1 VEQILIRFF
10 LTLFLVFTA
19 ATSLFAQSRY
29 TIEGNTLTLDM
40 TVAAPGYEFD
50 GELDG
55 YDETEVISYLFDHPE
70 INTLRVTGPGGYG
83 PAGRA
88 ISTYLAQHGINT
100 QAFGECAS
108 ACARIFL
115 GGKSRKLADGAKL
128 GFHRPWI
135 VKEREKRL
143 YEANRVEEKW
153 EDEFDYV
160 TMIYDVAM
168 QDMLEDIKFMRS
180 RDVDMDFILKIY
192 STSSYDIWEPSRE
205 ELLTAG
211 VLTEDI

>member
-1 VEQILIRFF
+1 MIRFF

-29 TIEGNTLTLDM
+29 TIEGDTLTLDM
-40 TVAAPGYEFD
+40 TVAAPGYDFD

-55 YDETEVISYLFDHPE
+55 YDGTEVMSYLFDHPE
-70 INTLRVTGPGGYG
+70 ISTLRVTGPGGYG

-88 ISTYLAQHGINT
+88 ISIYLAQHGINT

-115 GGKSRKLADGAKL
+115 GGKSRKLDKGAKL

-168 QDMLEDIKFMRS
+168 QNMLEGIKFMRS
-180 RDVDMDFILKIY
+180 RGVDMDFILKIY
-192 STSSYDIWEPSRE
+192 STSSYDIWEPSRD
-205 ELLTAG
+205 ELLEAG
-211 VLTEDI
+211 VLTE

>member
-1 VEQILIRFF
+1 MRLGLLLSFLLI
-10 LTLFLVFTA
+10 FTEG
-19 ATSLFAQSRY
+19 LHAQSRY
-29 TIEGNTLTLDM
+29 TIEGETLTLDV

-55 YDETEVISYLFDHPE
+55 YDSTEVMSYLFDHPE
-70 INTLRVTGPGGYG
+70 ISTLRVTGPGGYG

-88 ISTYLAQHGINT
+88 ISIYLAQHGINT

-128 GFHRPWI
+128 VFHRPWI

-160 TMIYDVAM
+160 TMIYDIAM
-168 QDMLEDIKFMRS
+168 QNMLEGIKFMRS
-180 RDVDMDFILKIY
+180 RGVDMDFILKIY
-192 STSSYDIWEPSRE
+192 STSSYDIWEPSRD
-205 ELLTAG
+205 ELLEAG
-211 VLTEDI
+211 VLTE

>member
-1 VEQILIRFF
+1 MRLILLLSF
-10 LTLFLVFTA
+10 LLSSPA
-19 ATSLFAQSRY
+19 SGFAESRY
-29 TIEGNTLTLDM
+29 TILDDTLTLDV

-55 YDETEVISYLFDHPE
+55 YDGTEVMSYLFDHPE

-83 PAGRA
+83 PAA
-88 ISTYLAQHGINT
+88 KEISAYLVRHGIDT
-100 QAFGECAS
+100 IAIGTCAS

-115 GGKSRKLADGAKL
+115 GGKSRKLATGAKL

-168 QDMLEDIKFMRS
+168 RDMLEGIKFMRS
-180 RDVDMDFILKIY
+180 RNVNMDFILKIY
-192 STSSYDIWEPSRE
+192 STSSFDIWEPSRE
-205 ELLTAG
+205 ELLEAG
-211 VLTEDI
+211 ILTE

>member
-1 VEQILIRFF
+1 MRSLLVLSF
-10 LTLFLVFTA
+10 LFIS
-19 ATSLFAQSRY
+19 ATGLFAQSRY
-29 TIEGNTLTLDM
+29 TIEGDTLTLDM

-50 GELDG
+50 GELDE
-55 YDETEVISYLFDHPE
+55 YDGTEVMSYLFDHPE

-88 ISTYLAQHGINT
+88 ISAYLVEHGINT
-100 QAFGECAS
+100 EAFGECAS

-115 GGKSRKLADGAKL
+115 GGKSRKLATGAKL

-168 QDMLEDIKFMRS
+168 RDMLEGIKFMRS
-180 RDVDMDFILKIY
+180 RNVNMDFILKIY
-192 STSSYDIWEPSRE
+192 STSSFDIWEPSRE
-205 ELLTAG
+205 ELVEAG
-211 VLTEDI
+211 VLTE

>member
-1 VEQILIRFF
+1 MRSLLVLSF
-10 LTLFLVFTA
+10 LFIS
-19 ATSLFAQSRY
+19 ATGLHAQSRY
-29 TIEGNTLTLDM
+29 TIAGDTLTFDV

-55 YDETEVISYLFDHPE
+55 YDSTEVMSYLFDHPE
-70 INTLRVTGPGGYG
+70 ISTLRVTGPGGYG

-135 VKEREKRL
+135 VKERERRL

-160 TMIYDVAM
+160 TMIYDIAM
-168 QDMLEDIKFMRS
+168 QNMLEGIKFMRS
-180 RDVDMDFILKIY
+180 RGVDMDFILKIY
-192 STSSYDIWEPSRE
+192 STSSYDMWEPSRD
-205 ELLTAG
+205 ELLEAG
-211 VLTEDI
+211 VLTE

>member
-1 VEQILIRFF
+1 MRSLLVLSF
-10 LTLFLVFTA
+10 LFIS
-19 ATSLFAQSRY
+19 ATNLLAQSRY
-29 TIEGNTLTLDM
+29 TIDGDTLTLDM
-40 TVAAPGYEFD
+40 TVKEPGYDFD

-115 GGKSRKLADGAKL
+115 GGKSRKLANGAKL

-135 VKEREKRL
+135 VKERERRL

-160 TMIYDVAM
+160 TMIYDIAM
-168 QDMLEDIKFMRS
+168 QNMLEGIKFMRS
-180 RDVDMDFILKIY
+180 RGVDMDFILKIY
-192 STSSYDIWEPSRE
+192 STSSYDIWEPSRA
-205 ELLTAG
+205 ELLEAG
-211 VLTEDI
+211 VLTE

>member
-1 VEQILIRFF
+1 MRFVWP
-10 LTLFLVFTA
+10 LFVLLASSTG
-19 ATSLFAQSRY
+19 LLAQSRY
-29 TIEGNTLTLDM
+29 EIEGNTLTLDM

-50 GELDG
+50 GELDE
-55 YDETEVISYLFDHPE
+55 YDGTEVMSYLFDHPE

-88 ISTYLAQHGINT
+88 ISAYLVEHGINT
-100 QAFGECAS
+100 EAFGECAS
-108 ACARIFL
+108 ACSRIFL
-115 GGKSRKLADGAKL
+115 GGKSRILAPGGTL

-168 QDMLEDIKFMRS
+168 QNMLENVKFMRS
-180 RDVDMDFILKIY
+180 RGVDMDFILKIY
-192 STSSYDIWEPSRE
+192 STSSYDMWEPSRE
-205 ELLTAG
+205 ELLEAG
-211 VLTEDI
+211 VLTE

>member
-1 VEQILIRFF
+1 MRLILLLSF
-10 LTLFLVFTA
+10 LLSSPA
-19 ATSLFAQSRY
+19 SGFAESRY
-29 TIEGNTLTLDM
+29 TILDDTLTLDV

-55 YDETEVISYLFDHPE
+55 YDGTEVMSYLFDHPE

-83 PAGRA
+83 PAAKA
-88 ISTYLAQHGINT
+88 ISAYLVQHGIDT
-100 QAFGECAS
+100 IAIGTCAS

-115 GGKSRKLADGAKL
+115 GGKSRKLATGAKL

-143 YEANRVEEKW
+143 YEANRVKENW

-168 QDMLEDIKFMRS
+168 QDMLEGIKFMRS
-180 RDVDMDFILKIY
+180 RGVDMDFILKIY
-192 STSSYDIWEPSRE
+192 STSSYDIWEPTRN
-205 ELLTAG
+205 ELLDAG
-211 VLTEDI
+211 VLTE

>member
-1 VEQILIRFF
+1 MIRFF
-10 LTLFLVFTA
+10 LTVFLVFTA

-29 TIEGNTLTLDM
+29 TIEGDTLTLDM
-40 TVAAPGYEFD
+40 TVDAPGYDFD

-55 YDETEVISYLFDHPE
+55 YDGTEVMSYLFDHPE
-70 INTLRVTGPGGYG
+70 ISTLRVTGPGGYG

-88 ISTYLAQHGINT
+88 ISIYLAQHGINT

-168 QDMLEDIKFMRS
+168 QNMLEGIKFMRS
-180 RDVDMDFILKIY
+180 RGVDMDFILKIY
-192 STSSYDIWEPSRE
+192 STSSYDIWEPSRD
-205 ELLTAG
+205 ELLEAG
-211 VLTEDI
+211 VLTE

>member
-1 VEQILIRFF
+1 MIRFF
-10 LTLFLVFTA
+10 LTVFLVFTA
-19 ATSLFAQSRY
+19 VTSLFAQSRY
-29 TIEGNTLTLDM
+29 TIEGDTLTLDM
-40 TVAAPGYEFD
+40 TVEEPGYEFD

-115 GGKSRKLADGAKL
+115 GGKSRKLAKGAKL

-168 QDMLEDIKFMRS
+168 QNMLENIKFMRS
-180 RDVDMDFILKIY
+180 RGVNMDFILKIY
-192 STSSYDIWEPSRE
+192 STSSYDMWEPARD
-205 ELLTAG
+205 ELLEAG
-211 VLTEDI
+211 VLTE

>member
-1 VEQILIRFF
+1 MRLGLLLSFLLI
-10 LTLFLVFTA
+10 FTEG
-19 ATSLFAQSRY
+19 LHAQSRY
-29 TIEGNTLTLDM
+29 TIAGDTLTFDV

-55 YDETEVISYLFDHPE
+55 YDGTEVMGYLFDHPE

-83 PAGRA
+83 PAA
-88 ISTYLAQHGINT
+88 KEISAYLVRHGIDT
-100 QAFGECAS
+100 IAIGTCAS

-115 GGKSRKLADGAKL
+115 GGKSRKLATGAKL

-168 QDMLEDIKFMRS
+168 QNMLEGIKFMRS
-180 RDVDMDFILKIY
+180 RGVDIDFILKIY

-205 ELLTAG
+205 ELVEAG
-211 VLTEDI
+211 VLR

>member
-1 VEQILIRFF
+1 MRFVWP
-10 LTLFLVFTA
+10 LFVLLASSTG
-19 ATSLFAQSRY
+19 LLAQSRY
-29 TIEGNTLTLDM
+29 EIDGNTLTLDM

-55 YDETEVISYLFDHPE
+55 YDETEVISYLFEHPE

-135 VKEREKRL
+135 VKERERRL

-160 TMIYDVAM
+160 TMIYDIAM
-168 QDMLEDIKFMRS
+168 QNMLESIKFMRS
-180 RDVDMDFILKIY
+180 RGVDMDFILKIY
-192 STSSYDIWEPSRE
+192 STSSYDIWEPARDK
-205 ELLTAG
+205 LLEAG
-211 VLTEDI
+211 VLTE

>member
-135 VKEREKRL
+135 VKERERRL

-160 TMIYDVAM
+160 TMIYDIAM
-168 QDMLEDIKFMRS
+168 QNMLENIKFMRS
-180 RDVDMDFILKIY
+180 RGVDMDFILKIY
-192 STSSYDIWEPSRE
+192 STSSYDIWEPSRVD
-205 ELLTAG
+205 LVASG
-211 VLTEDI
+211 VLTE

>member
-1 VEQILIRFF
+1 MGQILMRSLLVLSF
-10 LTLFLVFTA
+10 LLLST
-19 ATSLFAQSRY
+19 TSLLGQSRY

-135 VKEREKRL
+135 VKERERRL
-143 YEANRVEEKW
+143 YEANRVKEKW

-160 TMIYDVAM
+160 TMIYDIAM
-168 QDMLEDIKFMRS
+168 QNMLEGIKFMRS
-180 RDVDMDFILKIY
+180 RGVDMDFILKIY

-205 ELLTAG
+205 ELVAAG
-211 VLTEDI
+211 VLTE

>member
-1 VEQILIRFF
+1 MRSLLVLSF
-10 LTLFLVFTA
+10 LLLST
-19 ATSLFAQSRY
+19 TSLLGQSRY

-55 YDETEVISYLFDHPE
+55 YDETEVISYLFEHPE

-168 QDMLEDIKFMRS
+168 QDMLEGIKFMRS
-180 RDVDMDFILKIY
+180 RGVNMDFILKIY
-192 STSSYDIWEPSRE
+192 STSSYDMWEPSRE
-205 ELLTAG
+205 RLVASG
-211 VLTEDI
+211 VLTD

>member
-1 VEQILIRFF
+1 MGQILMRSLLVLSF
-10 LTLFLVFTA
+10 LLLSTG
-19 ATSLFAQSRY
+19 SLLGQSRY
-29 TIEGNTLTLDM
+29 TIDGDTLTLDM
-40 TVAAPGYEFD
+40 TVEEPGYEFNGKLDEYD
-50 GELDG
+50 G
-55 YDETEVISYLFDHPE
+55 TEVMSYLFDHPE

-88 ISTYLAQHGINT
+88 ISAYLVEHGINT
-100 QAFGECAS
+100 EAFGECAS

-168 QDMLEDIKFMRS
+168 QNMLEGIKFMRS
-180 RDVDMDFILKIY
+180 RGVDMDFILKIY
-192 STSSYDIWEPSRE
+192 STSSYDMWEPSRE
-205 ELLTAG
+205 ELLKAG
-211 VLTEDI
+211 VLTE

>member
-1 VEQILIRFF
+1 MRSLLVLSF
-10 LTLFLVFTA
+10 LLLST
-19 ATSLFAQSRY
+19 TSLLGQSRY

-135 VKEREKRL
+135 VKERERRL

-168 QDMLEDIKFMRS
+168 QDMLEGIKFMRS
-180 RDVDMDFILKIY
+180 RDVDIEFILKIY
-192 STSSYDIWEPSRE
+192 STSSYDLWEPSRE
-205 ELLTAG
+205 ELLEAG
-211 VLTEDI
+211 VLTE

>member
-1 VEQILIRFF
+1 MEQILIRFF

-29 TIEGNTLTLDM
+29 TIDGDTLTLDM
-40 TVAAPGYEFD
+40 TIKEPGYEFD

-55 YDETEVISYLFDHPE
+55 YDETEVISYLFEHPE

-135 VKEREKRL
+135 VKERERRL
-143 YEANRVEEKW
+143 YEANRVKEKW

-160 TMIYDVAM
+160 TMIYDIAM
-168 QDMLEDIKFMRS
+168 QNMLESIKFMRS
-180 RDVDMDFILKIY
+180 RGVDMDFILKIY
-192 STSSYDIWEPSRE
+192 STSSYDIWEPSRD
-205 ELLTAG
+205 ELLEAG
-211 VLTEDI
+211 VLTE

>member
-1 VEQILIRFF
+1 MIRFF

-29 TIEGNTLTLDM
+29 TIEGNILTLDM

-55 YDETEVISYLFDHPE
+55 YDETEVISYLFEHPE

-135 VKEREKRL
+135 VKERERRL
-143 YEANRVEEKW
+143 YEANRVKEKW
-153 EDEFDYV
+153 ED
-160 TMIYDVAM
+160 
-168 QDMLEDIKFMRS
+168 
-180 RDVDMDFILKIY
+180 
-192 STSSYDIWEPSRE
+192 
-205 ELLTAG
+205 
-211 VLTEDI
+211 

>member
-1 VEQILIRFF
+1 MRLVTKRFV
-10 LTLFLVFTA
+10 LLL
-19 ATSLFAQSRY
+19 SLLSISSMSVIAQGRY

-135 VKEREKRL
+135 VKERERRL

-160 TMIYDVAM
+160 TMIYDIAM
-168 QDMLEDIKFMRS
+168 QNMLEGIKFMRS
-180 RDVDMDFILKIY
+180 RGVDMDFILKIY
-192 STSSYDIWEPSRE
+192 STSSYDMWEPSRD
-205 ELLTAG
+205 ELLEAG
-211 VLTEDI
+211 VLTE

>member
-1 VEQILIRFF
+1 MRLA
-10 LTLFLVFTA
+10 LFLSFLFMS
-19 ATSLFAQSRY
+19 ATNLLAQSRY
-29 TIEGNTLTLDM
+29 AIEGDTLTLDM
-40 TVAAPGYEFD
+40 TVAAPGYEFNGKLDEYD
-50 GELDG
+50 G
-55 YDETEVISYLFDHPE
+55 TEVMSYLFDHPE

-88 ISTYLAQHGINT
+88 ISTYLVEHGINT
-100 QAFGECAS
+100 EAFGECAS

-115 GGKSRKLADGAKL
+115 GGKSRILAPGGTL

-168 QDMLEDIKFMRS
+168 QDMLEGIKFMRS
-180 RDVDMDFILKIY
+180 RDVDIGFILKIY
-192 STSSYDIWEPSRE
+192 STSSYDMWEPSRE
-205 ELLTAG
+205 ELLEAG
-211 VLTEDI
+211 VLTE